1 MARQITKTELWR
13 MNVGPL
19 RDALEERGLDS
30 TGDKT
35 ALQKRLK
42 AAIFPDDL
50 SQSQSNVTNVI
61 NNLEESVQ
69 VIDEEKW
76 DLIKVKQG
84 PVFKRIPKASRLQAC
99 LAFTKLL
106 NNVISKNDKKSWE
119 DLVNFARCGI
129 GSSKRGGKKK
139 KSQATILNK

>member
-84 PVFKRIPKASRLQAC
+84 PVFQRIPKASRLQAC
-99 LAFTKLL
+99 LAYIKLL
-106 NNVISKNDKKSWE
+106 NNVIKYNDKKSWE
-119 DLVNFARCGI
+119 DLVNFARCAI

-139 KSQATILNK
+139 RAKLLF

>member
-50 SQSQSNVTNVI
+50 SQSQSNVTNATNI
-61 NNLEESVQ
+61 FTNEEESNQ
-69 VIDEEKW
+69 VNDDEKW

-99 LAFTKLL
+99 LAYIILL
-106 NNVISKNDKKSWE
+106 NNVIKFNDKKSW
-119 DLVNFARCGI
+119 
-129 GSSKRGGKKK
+129 
-139 KSQATILNK
+139 